1 MIIAFSFLSL
11 LNGNYKDA
19 IIEFNKFDN
28 KNWLHYDVMDG
39 KFVTNTTFFSD
50 KVKEITKY
58 NNLYNDVHL
67 MIDNPNL
74 YIEEY
79 VNAGADQITIHYEA
93 IKDSD
98 IKKIISDIKTHNVK
112 AGISIKPNTDISVL
126 EEYLEYLDYILI
138 MSVEPGMGGQRF
150 IDSSLDKIKYLKQ
163 RQEKYKYL
171 IGVDGGINKD
181 TAKLVKS
188 AGADVVVIGSYL
200 SNNLSKQTMLECK

>member
-1 MIIAFSFLSL
+1 
-11 LNGNYKDA
+11 
-19 IIEFNKFDN
+19 
-28 KNWLHYDVMDG
+28 
-39 KFVTNTTFFSD
+39 
-50 KVKEITKY
+50 
-58 NNLYNDVHL
+58 
-67 MIDNPNL
+67 
-74 YIEEY
+74 
-79 VNAGADQITIHYEA
+79 
-93 IKDSD
+93 
-98 IKKIISDIKTHNVK
+98 
-112 AGISIKPNTDISVL
+112 
-126 EEYLEYLDYILI
+126 